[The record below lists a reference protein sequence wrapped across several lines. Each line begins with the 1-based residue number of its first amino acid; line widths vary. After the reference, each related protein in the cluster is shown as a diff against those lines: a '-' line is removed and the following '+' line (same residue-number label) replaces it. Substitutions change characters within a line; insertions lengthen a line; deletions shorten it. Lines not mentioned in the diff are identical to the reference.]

1 MRSRVTSLL
10 ERSHV
15 GLGPAG
21 LRAGLSAS
29 DVARFSSAGLAS
41 ARSHAVSRRRAA
53 LAAASARWDSSWS
66 YWSSARSSHSWL
78 G

>member
-41 ARSHAVSRRRAA
+41 ARSHAVSRRRA
-53 LAAASARWDSSWS
+53 LVRVRVRVRFRARV
-66 YWSSARSSHSWL
+66 RV
-78 G
+78 